1 MLLRSVEH
9 IIDSRLSAQL
19 QAIVRMRELEGMS
32 FEAIAET
39 LEMQPAA
46 VRVALSRARQT
57 IRNVYLKTRND
68 EE

>member
-1 MLLRSVEH
+1 
-9 IIDSRLSAQL
+9 
-19 QAIVRMRELEGMS
+19 MRELEGMS